1 MGSSLVSRELPA
13 HIASNAE
20 NVSIWWRRHEM
31 GGTTAHASSL
41 QKKPKPHFDK
51 GSGIRNIL
59 FLKGNDDN
67 IDNHQTPKMT
77 S

>member
-1 MGSSLVSRELPA
+1 MGD
-13 HIASNAE
+13 
-20 NVSIWWRRHEM
+20 
-31 GGTTAHASSL
+31 TTAHASSL

-51 GSGIRNIL
+51 GSGIRNLL